1 MVTATA
7 LLACRQ
13 VEKVKKQFGGHEIVG
28 KTLGVIGLGNIGAAV
43 AESGQSTHV
52 DVPADTS
59 IARSGAPASPA
70 LARVTKALAQQA
82 GPPHDYSVL
91 THTTFKTLM

>member
-1 MVTATA
+1 MHRCQRAAKPSKAWHA
-7 LLACRQ
+7 LTLQEHRTCRLDCVCGNGNGVACRQ

-52 DVPADTS
+52 GGD
-59 IARSGAPASPA
+59 
-70 LARVTKALAQQA
+70 
-82 GPPHDYSVL
+82 
-91 THTTFKTLM
+91 